1 MGHKY
6 SLSMSSAAEQ
16 LKILYEQEGMTPDEI
31 AGDQEMDIAAVKACL
46 MSCSGKYRR
55 ACGSEEPEEDHLNFT
70 NDQLEAVN
78 RVIYE
83 IAIGAEDDSVRLKA
97 ATYLRDDKKGRKEVV
112 KAVGGAQFNILM
124 FNEQMQKI
132 RQLKDA
138 AVHAI

>member
-1 MGHKY
+1 
-6 SLSMSSAAEQ
+6 MSSAQ
-16 LKILYEQEGMTPDEI
+16 QQIKILYEQEGMSPEEI
-31 AGDQEMDIAAVKACL
+31 AADQEMELAAVKACL
-46 MSCSGKYRR
+46 MSCSSAYRK
-55 ACGSEEPEEDHLNFT
+55 ACGGEEPEEDKLNFT

-112 KAVGGAQFNILM
+112 KGIQNTQFNVLM

-132 RQLKDA
+132 RALKDA
-138 AVHAI
+138 TVKAITV